1 MAAVDRIGSNKD
13 GTRQTCSDLP
23 TGCEHDQFFYYSP
36 NQRRSLSN
44 AGWCKGGMIWGE
56 VIGKDGRSV
65 TIQKVFVGN
74 EDQFRMAVD
83 PAGKTFSPGA

>member
-1 MAAVDRIGSNKD
+1 
-13 GTRQTCSDLP
+13 
-23 TGCEHDQFFYYSP
+23 
-36 NQRRSLSN
+36 
-44 AGWCKGGMIWGE
+44 MIWGE